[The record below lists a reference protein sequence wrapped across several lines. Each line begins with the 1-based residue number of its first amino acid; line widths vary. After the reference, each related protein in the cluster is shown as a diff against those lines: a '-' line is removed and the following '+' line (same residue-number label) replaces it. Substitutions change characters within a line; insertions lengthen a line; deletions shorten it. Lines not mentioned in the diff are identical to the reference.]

1 MNNKLQTCTDLV
13 CGLGIELL
21 CTVERDLQSMD
32 VMKGYVFEIEKS
44 VQLSETKTAKN
55 YTGM

>member
-1 MNNKLQTCTDLV
+1 MNNKLPTCCTNLV

-32 VMKGYVFEIEKS
+32 VLRGYVFEKS

-55 YTGM
+55 YAGM

>member
-1 MNNKLQTCTDLV
+1 M

-32 VMKGYVFEIEKS
+32 VLKGYAFEKS
-44 VQLSETKTAKN
+44 VLLSETKTAKN
-55 YTGM
+55 YAGM